1 MKRIVPKLIKTLL
14 NLISTL
20 VFFLIIVVI
29 AFYFYLSDGVEFN
42 LDQSNKT
49 LSSLTQRFEIDFDES
64 SSIFFKS
71 RDNDID
77 TYITLANPV
86 IKKSGKILLE
96 AENIT
101 LNTSLDFRKSLQLAT
116 QIILNNNTDLDLI
129 NPVIIKLKSPLLDIS
144 NVQGQDTFDSSD
156 KNFFNVSIKAE
167 NGKMIDGE
175 IDLGEFDFLLNIKQ
189 FSQNSIL
196 DSFKFRL
203 KSSEKFP
210 ASYIAQFFPDVEKIG
225 DSKETVSFDITL
237 EDESVNNSKISQKL
251 NGVIQIR
258 NTTMRLKTFPVQLK
272 PEAIR
277 RVNLDLSIVD
287 NIGQANL
294 IGTVYNPKKSLG
306 LQTKPNLQIG
316 GTIDFAEITKPDL
329 NLIVNGYDIYFAKLE
344 NTNLNGVTDLTVS
357 IIGKNVLDLKGSLKI
372 KKSSG
377 FLVPLTDTEFEAK
390 HVIRSLDEKK

>member
-116 QIILNNNTDLDLI
+116 EIILNNNTDLDLI
-129 NPVIIKLKSPLLDIS
+129 NPVIIKLKSPLIDIS

-237 EDESVNNSKISQKL
+237 EDESVNNSDISQKL